1 LPEVVLYI
9 SRENKTVRKFIETEL
24 MLYIYSLNFANWDFY
39 ISNYLVSYKDFR
51 FFLSKIFSK
60 AKTKFF
66 NKSISNR
73 DIDDYTL
80 FSTEVKILEVSETD
94 ETFSYMFS
102 YNEDEQLSGKS
113 LKHQIHTMLS
123 FNLAVK
129 TENGVTQYIKFN
141 FAQMKI
147 LAKLSECR
155 DLNAFCRNLL
165 ILNNSD
171 NIISLDFAFFK
182 DIDESYYKIS
192 KSLYKNE
199 TDQKGSAIKLDIM

>member
-1 LPEVVLYI
+1 MPEVVLYI
-9 SRENKTVRKFIETEL
+9 SKENKTVRKFIETEL

-51 FFLSKIFSK
+51 NFLSKIFSK

-66 NKSISNR
+66 NKTISNR
-73 DIDDYTL
+73 DINDNTI
-80 FSTEVKILEVSETD
+80 FSSEVKILEVSEKD

-102 YNEDEQLSGKS
+102 NSDDDQLGENN
-113 LKHQIHTMLS
+113 LKHQIHIMHS

-129 TENGVTQYIKFN
+129 PESGVTQNFKFN

-165 ILNNSD
+165 IFSNTE
-171 NIISLDFAFFK
+171 IKISLDYSFFK
-182 DIDESYYKIS
+182 DIDELYYKIS
-192 KSLYKNE
+192 KNLYKNE
-199 TDQKGSAIKLDIM
+199 IDQKGNAIKLDVM